1 MKFPTSTRRLDC
13 DEVLARLTEHHVEAV
28 YRAIGV
34 ERFGPGGPGN
44 WLVSRPWQATSESR
58 PSVTI
63 R

>member
-34 ERFGPGGPGN
+34 ERFGSGGPGN
-44 WLVSRPWQATSESR
+44 WLVSRPW
-58 PSVTI
+58 
-63 R
+63 